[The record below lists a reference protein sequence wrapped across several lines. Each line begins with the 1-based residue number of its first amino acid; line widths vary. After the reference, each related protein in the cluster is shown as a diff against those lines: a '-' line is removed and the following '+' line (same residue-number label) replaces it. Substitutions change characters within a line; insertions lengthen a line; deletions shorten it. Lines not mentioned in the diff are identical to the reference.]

1 MSQRKTT
8 VCWISSARYN
18 SPLDASTARKWQ
30 LLAELQD
37 YEFRIIGFATSLCP
51 RRFREHARFYL
62 LPQPPA
68 SILRYLIIFVLA
80 PPLLFYLLYRHDGE
94 IVVAQSPFEGAI
106 GAVVIAFARL
116 CGRRSRL
123 IIENHNNFE
132 EDLFLQRNVPMQ
144 RLYRRLMLAAA
155 RFAFRHADAVRVISS
170 STAERARHYAPDLP
184 QARFMTFSDTDVFQQ
199 MERRIPVAE
208 ADNIVYAGV
217 LIPRKGVHHL
227 LNAFAEINHPR
238 ARLHLVGGAENA
250 DYAGALQEQVKDLG
264 MRDRVHFAGAVSQ
277 RELAAYL
284 AEARVMVL
292 PSLSEGLGRVVVEAM
307 LLGTPVIGSRVGGI
321 PDMIRSGDNGILVEA
336 GNEADLAAALRQIY
350 ETDVSEMGANA
361 RQFAQDF
368 FSPGKYVEGYRQLFD
383 LAMGDRSAAIPTD
396 EKSAVE

>member
-1 MSQRKTT
+1 MP
-8 VCWISSARYN
+8 
-18 SPLDASTARKWQ
+18 SPRS
-30 LLAELQD
+30 
-37 YEFRIIGFATSLCP
+37 IIRGRACIWS
-51 RRFREHARFYL
+51 
-62 LPQPPA
+62 
-68 SILRYLIIFVLA
+68 VA
-80 PPLLFYLLYRHDGE
+80 P
-94 IVVAQSPFEGAI
+94 
-106 GAVVIAFARL
+106 
-116 CGRRSRL
+116 
-123 IIENHNNFE
+123 
-132 EDLFLQRNVPMQ
+132 
-144 RLYRRLMLAAA
+144 
-155 RFAFRHADAVRVISS
+155 
-170 STAERARHYAPDLP
+170 
-184 QARFMTFSDTDVFQQ
+184 
-199 MERRIPVAE
+199 
-208 ADNIVYAGV
+208 
-217 LIPRKGVHHL
+217 
-227 LNAFAEINHPR
+227 
-238 ARLHLVGGAENA
+238 ENA

-350 ETDVSEMGANA
+350 ETDVSAMGANA

-383 LAMGDRSAAIPTD
+383 LAMGDRSNAIPTE